1 MKKNI
6 KSIVHLQPGFYF
18 FTIFYIIFIIFE
30 GYCIVQSENSPKQAV
45 KRKAVI
51 FVNNINLLH
60 EESPD
65 PFDCQQDRSLTKCK
79 YCNCHWRSAAHL
91 YRSSVLKDM
100 QFLEHCM
107 LSMVLLR
114 GGYKIENS
122 FAKKSTYPK

>member
-79 YCNCHWRSAAHL
+79 YCNCH
-91 YRSSVLKDM
+91 
-100 QFLEHCM
+100 
-107 LSMVLLR
+107 
-114 GGYKIENS
+114 
-122 FAKKSTYPK
+122 